1 MLKSVFTKFLC
12 GLVAF
17 VSIAFCGCS
26 NSISDKNDDLLTM
39 FMLANSKSVQY
50 GSLEV
55 STESASRA
63 LYISNIK
70 YAKATVSGTD
80 ISTAIT
86 SDFVNVTSGTGSFS
100 ITNIPVGN
108 NRIVTVQG
116 YDENKNAISGAY
128 VSNIVNITTGSNS
141 CTVTKS
147 TTALG
152 KVFVKLLSLGVNL
165 STVDADTFSTYIDS
179 SKSWSLI
186 DSDQI
191 ASDYNSSSL
200 SGKSASDYV
209 VTTGT
214 VSLTS
219 TLTNAYTIQI
229 TDPSSGIFSMSS
241 SVTTKTVTDAAPGTW
256 CIYALNSSG
265 EIVASNNNVKVVSG
279 ETTSITVTESTGGSG
294 NLDGKTIVFVKA
306 DSAPTIWAWEDGDG
320 GVALSEKLGE
330 SWPGNTMSDATTDY
344 MASPSGWYM
353 KDFSSSEPSGKT
365 IKFKLNGSDPELT
378 GEASTFW
385 YDGSTSSTTNPS
397 PIEDGTSVVTFSV
410 TNPSTPDDYIIVHAK
425 YQYVYYWTDTVT
437 GTHNAMT
444 AEDDGWYTYTIPLTS
459 SNIIFENDNNF
470 ANKTGD
476 LSRSEAGEWWYKDGN
491 WTSYNPDDSVAPVL
505 SAFTADKSGTVSGN
519 VVLSISATDNLS
531 LSKAVLTLD
540 SSTTLATISLTG
552 TSASTSYTWETAY
565 IPNGS
570 HTITCVVYDGGSN
583 TSETKSLT
591 FTTSNA
597 NLPPVA
603 VISGAGTA
611 AVSAEK
617 TYKATDSYDQNGG
630 TISAYEWTVTGAT
643 VTSGAGT
650 NTIVVTMP
658 STEGVSVSI
667 KLRVKDNDDEWSE
680 YVTKSVTVRNQD
692 SDWDFRDETIYFL
705 MTTRFYDGDTGN
717 NVYCWDE
724 GGEYLPY
731 GDGDCAWRGD
741 FKGLIQ
747 KLDYI
752 KALGF
757 TSIWITPVVVNA
769 SGIDYHGYH
778 AFDFSHVDPRYAS
791 GSAVYDASG
800 DDISGDQAYQ
810 ELIDAVHDKGMKIIQ
825 DIVLNHTGNWGEK
838 NINHIFDKATS
849 SVVDSN
855 GYKRAP
861 VMVANEDS
869 PIMKRAA
876 AYYGYDSYASAY
888 AAAQNGVEH
897 DSNPADYAV
906 RLIALKNDEGDS
918 DHFYHH
924 EQMINWNSEL
934 TQLGSMAGDCVD
946 LNTEN
951 PVVAKY
957 LRDCYIKYINM
968 GVDAFRIDTV
978 KHISRLTFNKEFN
991 EQFMAAGGD
1000 KFFMFGETCARYRGR
1015 WNEGVPALSPS
1026 FYTWKES
1033 SDFAWSTSDYTVNK
1047 ASASSHFTT
1056 YASGFAH
1063 PAWADGI
1070 ANHLLNGN
1078 NYHTPDYSMRSYLDQ
1093 IDFPMHWAFASA
1105 TDAFSTAVNTND
1117 PDFNDATWNVVYV
1130 DSHDYAPDNAPESQR
1145 YAKTTE
1151 WPRNMNLMFTFRGI
1165 PCIYYGSEIEFK
1177 SGCPIDPANA
1187 RCQLNLSGRA
1197 YFGDEIEGTVTASD
1211 FGEYTASGT
1220 VATTLSH
1227 PLAQHVRRLN
1237 KIRAAIPALRKGQ
1250 YSTEGCSGSIAFK
1263 RRYTTSDL
1271 DSFVLVAIGGQATFT
1286 GIPSGNYVEVIT
1298 GNTVSS
1304 SGSLTSDSIGQDNM
1318 RVYVLKTSSCEITG
1332 KIGEDGEYL
1341 K

>member
-1 MLKSVFTKFLC
+1 MFKKFAVRLLGSLAFLSVLIF
-12 GLVAF
+12 A
-17 VSIAFCGCS
+17 SCS
-26 NSISDKNDDLLTM
+26 DSLNDKNDVLLG
-39 FMLANSKSVQY
+39 MLAASNSKALQY
-50 GSLEV
+50 GSLTIN
-55 STESASRA
+55 SGDSRA
-63 LYISNIK
+63 LNVSDISYV
-70 YAKATVSGTD
+70 YASVSGTG
-80 ISTAIT
+80 IESPVTAKSETIT
-86 SDFVNVTSGTGSFS
+86 DGSGRGS
-100 ITNIPVGN
+100 ITITGIPVGK
-108 NRIVTVQG
+108 NRVVTVYA
-116 YDENKNAISGAY
+116 YDSSNQKLGTVMIRTVTDIEVGNKNS
-128 VSNIVNITTGSNS
+128 VTVNQ
-141 CTVTKS
+141 S
-147 TTALG
+147 TTLLG
-152 KVFVKLLSLGVNL
+152 NVFAELLAKGVNL
-165 STVDADTFSTYIDS
+165 ASVDKSAVQSKLSDAT
-179 SKSWSLI
+179 KSWALYAASA
-186 DSDQI
+186 I
-191 ASDYNSSSL
+191 ASDYVSASSAGGIKTITNYELKTGSITFTNYYDGCTIQVGDPVSSIKSSVSAGEGSL
-200 SGKSASDYV
+200 SG
-209 VTTGT
+209 
-214 VSLTS
+214 
-219 TLTNAYTIQI
+219 I
-229 TDPSSGIFSMSS
+229 
-241 SVTTKTVTDAAPGTW
+241 APGTW
-256 CIYALNSSG
+256 PVYVI
-265 EIVASNNNVKVVSG
+265 VSG
-279 ETTSITVTESTGGSG
+279 ETVKKTFVTVNAGADTNIGILGTVTDRIIVHCPVSSG
-294 NLDGKTIVFVKA
+294 YTKIYAWVDSNTELFGTWPGKAMT
-306 DSAPTIWAWEDGDG
+306 DSDGDG
-320 GVALSEKLGE
+320 
-330 SWPGNTMSDATTDY
+330 
-344 MASPSGWYM
+344 WY
-353 KDFSSSEPSGKT
+353 DVEIAKT
-365 IKFKLNGSDPELT
+365 SCNLIFNGS
-378 GEASTFW
+378 G
-385 YDGSTSSTTNPS
+385 
-397 PIEDGTSVVTFSV
+397 
-410 TNPSTPDDYIIVHAK
+410 
-425 YQYVYYWTDTVT
+425 Q
-437 GTHNAMT
+437 
-444 AEDDGWYTYTIPLTS
+444 
-459 SNIIFENDNNF
+459 
-470 ANKTGD
+470 TGD
-476 LSRSEAGEWWYKDGN
+476 LSCEAGEWWYKDGT
-491 WTSYNPDDSVAPVL
+491 WYEANPDDSEAPVL
-505 SAFTADKSGTVSGN
+505 VSFTADKSGTVSGN
-519 VVLSISATDNLS
+519 VVLTVEATDNLC
-531 LSKAVLTLD
+531 LSKAVITLD
-540 SSTTLATISLTG
+540 GAALTTLNLSG
-552 TSASTSYTWETAY
+552 KTSSITYTWETAY
-565 IPNGS
+565 ITNGS
-570 HTITCVVYDGGSN
+570 HVIKAVVYDTANNVS
-583 TSETKSLT
+583 SEKTLS

-611 AVSAEK
+611 AASAEK

-650 NTIVVTMP
+650 DTIVVTMP
-658 STEGVSVSI
+658 STEGTSVSI
-667 KLRVKDNDDEWSE
+667 KLRVKDNDNEWSE
-680 YVTKSVTVRNQD
+680 YVTKPVTVRNQD